1 MISCLT
7 LRAAKLNNLFCP
19 GSTIS
24 SLIKALKSTRPFNQV
39 FHFCFLFFSFLF
51 QFFGLLKAFFD
62 YLLRFFGFLFISSI
76 LILFFLFRLVA
87 LTFSFITGGGSGF
100 GGFISVLIST
110 FVFSFWEDTLCFL
123 SFFSNVIYFVYDL
136 FIFSFS
142 HLSIYIF
149 FVVATFYNNNFVFFS
164 DIICVR
170 IFIVF
175 NTIFVIISWYLF
187 NDFIY
192 NRVSSFYFVC
202 FAYFYFSI
210 KII

>member
-62 YLLRFFGFLFISSI
+62 YFLRFFGFLCISSI
-76 LILFFLFRLVA
+76 LILFFLFRLAA

-110 FVFSFWEDTLCFL
+110 FFFFFLGGYLVFSFV
-123 SFFSNVIYFVYDL
+123 FFQRDL
-136 FIFSFS
+136 FC
-142 HLSIYIF
+142 L
-149 FVVATFYNNNFVFFS
+149 
-164 DIICVR
+164 
-170 IFIVF
+170 
-175 NTIFVIISWYLF
+175 
-187 NDFIY
+187 
-192 NRVSSFYFVC
+192 
-202 FAYFYFSI
+202 
-210 KII
+210 